1 MTVLSNIALY
11 ASVAALGVTAGGVA
25 LTATAPEPTGFVAP
39 EPAGVAVEL
48 AAAPTLSPQWPEVFG
63 TVPPPA
69 PDPEPAPEPVAA
81 PAPEPAPQPAPEPE
95 PEIRYDYVLA
105 GIVAGDR
112 EGWALVSAGGLQQLI
127 RVGDELD
134 GGEIV
139 ERIDDKGVWITWR
152 GLPQLIPVY
161 RTDSSLFMTI
171 TPTEPAAPPETLGEV
186 DVTIERM
193 DRRFLQRTF
202 EAAGRLVMTDEDD
215 GTSALDVVWIR
226 QGELYERIGLRTGD
240 KILRINGSMVE
251 NPDLLAHLPDA
262 ITQGGTID
270 LEILRDGTRQII
282 KVNLGQG

>member
-1 MTVLSNIALY
+1 MTVLSNIAQY
-11 ASVAALGVTAGGVA
+11 ASVAALGVAAGSVA
-25 LTATAPEPTGFVAP
+25 LTATTPDRDAFVPP
-39 EPAGVAVEL
+39 EPAGVPVVL
-48 AAAPTLSPQWPEVFG
+48 AAAPTLSPQWPDVFG
-63 TVPPPA
+63 TVPPA
-69 PDPEPAPEPVAA
+69 PEPVPEPEPVAAPEPAPEP
-81 PAPEPAPQPAPEPE
+81 QPEPE
-95 PEIRYDYVLA
+95 PEIRYDYILA

-127 RVGDELD
+127 RVGDELE

-139 ERIDDKGVWITWR
+139 EKIDNDGVWITWR
-152 GLPQLIPVY
+152 GLPQLIPVT
-161 RTDSSLFMTI
+161 RTDSSLFMT
-171 TPTEPAAPPETLGEV
+171 TVSEEPAPPPETLGEV
-186 DVTIERM
+186 DVTMERM

-202 EAAGRLVMTDEDD
+202 EAAGRLVLTDEDD
-215 GTSALDVVWIR
+215 GSSALDVVWIR